1 MLVCF
6 KNKHGDILKIYPLPA
21 NVWSI
26 YGQIRWLVFTSQM
39 YEKTPV
45 EEWLL
50 SKNGGHQHQGVFFTT
65 FACRIQLTGFFIH
78 GTLASNGIT
87 LNQNRQSR
95 SYYRIL
101 WT

>member
-1 MLVCF
+1 MTNIVDKFLPIILKMLVCF

-26 YGQIRWLVFTSQM
+26 YGQIRWLVVTSQM

-65 FACRIQLTGFFIH
+65 FACKIQLTGFFVH
-78 GTLASNGIT
+78 GTLA
-87 LNQNRQSR
+87 
-95 SYYRIL
+95 
-101 WT
+101 

>member
-45 EEWLL
+45 EEWHF
-50 SKNGGHQHQGVFFTT
+50 K
-65 FACRIQLTGFFIH
+65 
-78 GTLASNGIT
+78 
-87 LNQNRQSR
+87 
-95 SYYRIL
+95 
-101 WT
+101 